1 MLVCRTPVSAVLLP
15 LRAVG
20 SMPLTAYV
28 GQICVWALWA
38 AAVLGDTGDLGGFRA
53 LDPFWPFALGTILA
67 CTAWALLW
75 GRGPLERIVA
85 TLTRLLVPR

>member
-1 MLVCRTPVSAVLLP
+1 MTRRPPVAVVFDLDDTLYAE
-15 LRAVG
+15 RD
-20 SMPLTAYV
+20 YV
-28 GQICVWALWA
+28 LS
-38 AAVLGDTGDLGGFRA
+38 GFRA